1 MRWGVRAALALVLP
15 LFLAGCWGRYDWH
28 QDLRLL
34 IATPQGDV
42 EARAVQAVEAQYW
55 PEWLQLNNFAVD
67 RTLTGEAVVA
77 DLGEGRYLFA
87 LLSGPGLA
95 EGVYKDLGVWPEVF
109 RRIERQVGEP
119 PRDVPRKYW
128 PVLVTF
134 TDISDPTSVQLVDPD
149 DLSAVFG
156 EGFALRAVTLEIT
169 DAPVTSGVV
178 EGVLGWWNDEE
189 LFDRIWSELSSQ
201 SRSILSSVNWILG

>member
-1 MRWGVRAALALVLP
+1 M
-15 LFLAGCWGRYDWH
+15 
-28 QDLRLL
+28 
-34 IATPQGDV
+34 T
-42 EARAVQAVEAQYW
+42 
-55 PEWLQLNNFAVD
+55 
-67 RTLTGEAVVA
+67 
-77 DLGEGRYLFA
+77 
-87 LLSGPGLA
+87 
-95 EGVYKDLGVWPEVF
+95 DLGVWPEVF

-178 EGVLGWWNDEE
+178 EGVLGWWCEYRTQRARLNGSTSIAISTND
-189 LFDRIWSELSSQ
+189 LPD
-201 SRSILSSVNWILG
+201 VLGTGAFRVGECT